1 MATPL
6 ALLAVLVNGYHPY
19 AEDGGLYMAEIKR
32 LLDPSLYPHA
42 TEFVTGHLRFSLFAP
57 LITGLVHLFHASL
70 ASVLFAVHFA
80 SFWAILFAAGL
91 LAAQCFASRT
101 ARAGAIGLLAIWMT
115 LPVAGT
121 SLMVMDPYVTA
132 RSLSTP
138 CVLLALA
145 GVLAFMRPQ
154 TESQK
159 ERWGGIALCIA
170 ALAAAGAMHVL
181 MAAYGLGAV
190 LVLICV
196 SSRSRQVRLWGTLS
210 LAAAA
215 LCIAA
220 AMQVLARPE
229 SAAYLRIA
237 MTRYYWF
244 PSRWQWYEQIGLA
257 APLLIL
263 AFAGYRRRVID
274 NSGMAA
280 LARMSVVCG
289 VVATVIAL
297 LFARPGLAAHPVARL
312 QPLRIMQVVYLIM
325 ILLLGAALGQR
336 VLKRHVWRWTVVF
349 ALLAGITVL
358 TQRQTFPDSA
368 HLELPGSAPENSWEQ
383 AFVWISRNT
392 PKDALFALDAHYITS
407 PGEDAQSF
415 RAIAERSALPDYSK
429 DGGEAAVV
437 PQLTAEWGAGETAQQ
452 GLKAKSDAQRLAAL
466 APFGVSWIVL
476 RQNAQTSFPCPY
488 RNRAVKVCRL
498 K

>member
-6 ALLAVLVNGYHPY
+6 ALFAVLVNGYHPY

-42 TEFVTGHLRFSLFAP
+42 TEFVTGHLRFSLFSP
-57 LITGLVHLFHASL
+57 LITGLVHLSHASL
-70 ASVLFAVHFA
+70 AGVLFAVHCI
-80 SFWAILFAAGL
+80 SFWAMLFAAGL

-101 ARAGAIGLLAIWMT
+101 ARAGAVTLLAVWMT

-121 SLMVMDPYVTA
+121 SLMLMDPYVTA
-132 RSLSTP
+132 RSLSGP

-145 GVLAFMRPQ
+145 GALAFMRPQ
-154 TESQK
+154 SGSQK

-170 ALAAAGAMHVL
+170 ALAAAAAMHVL
-181 MAAYGLGAV
+181 MAAYGLGCV
-190 LVLICV
+190 LVLMCI
-196 SSRSRQVRLWGTLS
+196 SSRSRPVRLWGTLS

-215 LCIAA
+215 LFIAA
-220 AMQVLARPE
+220 ALQALARPE

-244 PSRWQWYEQIGLA
+244 PSQWQWYEQIGLA

-263 AFAGYRRRVID
+263 AFAGYRKRVVG
-274 NSGMAA
+274 NAEMAA
-280 LARMSVVCG
+280 LARMGVVCG
-289 VVATVIAL
+289 GVAAMVAL

-312 QPLRIMQVVYLIM
+312 QPLRILQIVYIVM
-325 ILLLGAALGQR
+325 ILVLGAVLAER
-336 VLKRHVWRWTVVF
+336 VLKRRLWRWIAVF
-349 ALLAGITVL
+349 GILAGITVL
-358 TQRQTFPDSA
+358 TQRQTFPNSA
-368 HLELPGSAPENSWEQ
+368 HLELPGSVPENPWEQ

-392 PKDALFALDAHYITS
+392 PRDALFALDAHYITS

-437 PQLTAEWGAGETAQQ
+437 PQLTAEWVAGETAQQ
-452 GLKAKSDAQRLAAL
+452 GLKTESDAQRLAAL

-476 RQNAQTSFPCPY
+476 GQSAKTNFPCPY
-488 RNRAVKVCRL
+488 SNRAVKVCRL